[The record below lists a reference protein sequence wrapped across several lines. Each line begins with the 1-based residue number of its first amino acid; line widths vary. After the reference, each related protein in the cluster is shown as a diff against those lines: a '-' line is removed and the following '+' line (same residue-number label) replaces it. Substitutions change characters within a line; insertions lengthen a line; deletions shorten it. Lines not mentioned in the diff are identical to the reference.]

1 MTDSRPTSASAA
13 APGTSDAASVLPL
26 LALPPGLA
34 RVRSLGGLLTWR
46 AAYTPDTEAYRWYD
60 AATQAWLSLTWAQTQ
75 ARVARWMRALQ
86 AEQLPGGTR
95 VAILVP
101 NGVEHLCMD
110 LAALSLGL
118 VPVPMHALDNPGSIA
133 YILAD
138 SQTALLL
145 CDTLERW
152 QGICAA
158 GEMPAS
164 LRRVVTVQ
172 APAGDAAVAPSA
184 VTAAAAEVIALDAW
198 LQRGEA
204 APPAAPVPEPGPDD
218 LAAIVYT
225 SGTTGRPKG
234 VMLTHGNVLS
244 NVRGILQ
251 RLPLHGGDVLLSFLP
266 LSHTFERTAGYYVAI
281 AAGACVAYA
290 RSVAQLQED
299 LRIVRPTVLISVPRI
314 YERIYAKVQE
324 SVAQGHPIGRRLLAW
339 AEEIGWSRF
348 MAEQHDQEPG
358 LAERLAWRA
367 LEPIVARQVLEAF
380 GGRLR
385 VAVAG
390 GAPLAPHIAHFFLGM
405 GLNLLQGYG
414 MTETSPVVS
423 CNTPEDN
430 VPASVGRP
438 LPGVEVRIGE
448 ADELLVRGP
457 TVMRGYLNRDE
468 DTRRVLEPDGWL
480 HTGDRARI
488 DDGRLYIIG
497 RIKDI
502 IVTSTGE
509 KVAPVDLEQAIEGDP
524 LFAQVLVLGEQRPF
538 LSVLAVVDQAT
549 WHHVAREAAL
559 VPDAP
564 GVLES
569 PEAER
574 LALARIAERVRNF
587 PAYARPRRVWL
598 TDQPWTIDAG
608 LMTPTLKLKR
618 KNLEAR
624 FHTQIEQLYR
634 KD

>member
-1 MTDSRPTSASAA
+1 MSDLPQPTAPAA
-13 APGTSDAASVLPL
+13 ALSTPAASLSTPAIASL
-26 LALPPGLA
+26 GLPPGLS
-34 RVRSLGGLLTWR
+34 RVATLGELFAWR
-46 AAYTPDTEAYRWYD
+46 VAYTPDAEAYRQFD
-60 AATQAWLSLTWAQTQ
+60 PATQGWQSLTWAQAQ
-75 ARVARWMRALQ
+75 RQVQRWAAALRAE
-86 AEQLPGGTR
+86 ALPVGTR
-95 VAILVP
+95 VALLVP
-101 NGVEHLCMD
+101 NGVDHVCMD

-118 VPVPMHALDNPGSIA
+118 VPVPMHALDNPASIA

-138 SQTALLL
+138 SQAAVLL
-145 CDTLERW
+145 CDTVERW
-152 QGICAA
+152 LGITAA
-158 GEMPAS
+158 GEVPPT
-164 LRRVVTVQ
+164 LRRVVTLAEHAGGPPGAADARIVSLRAWLAAGEGQ
-172 APAGDAAVAPSA
+172 AASSAAPAG
-184 VTAAAAEVIALDAW
+184 L
-198 LQRGEA
+198 
-204 APPAAPVPEPGPDD
+204 GPDA

-244 NVRGILQ
+244 NVRAILQ
-251 RLPLHGGDVLLSFLP
+251 RLPMHGGDVLLSFLP
-266 LSHTFERTAGYYVAI
+266 LSHTFERTAGYYLPI
-281 AAGACVAYA
+281 AAGAAVAYA

-299 LRIVRPTVLISVPRI
+299 LRIVRPTVLVSVPRI

-324 SVAQGHPIGRRLLAW
+324 SVAQGHPIGKRLLAW
-339 AEEIGWSRF
+339 AEEVGWSRF

-385 VAVAG
+385 VAIAG

-430 VPASVGRP
+430 LPASVGRP
-438 LPGVEVRIGE
+438 LPGVEVRIGDM
-448 ADELLVRGP
+448 DELLVRGP

-468 DTRRVLEPDGWL
+468 DTARVLQPDGWL

-488 DDGRLYIIG
+488 EDGRLFITG

-509 KVAPVDLEQAIEGDP
+509 KIAPVDLEQAIEGDP
-524 LFAQVLVLGEQRPF
+524 LFAQTLVIGEQRPF
-538 LSVLAVVDQAT
+538 LAVLAVVDKAT
-549 WHHVAREAAL
+549 WHHAAREAGL

-574 LALARIAERVRNF
+574 LAIERIAQRVRSF
-587 PAYARPRRVWL
+587 PAYATPKRVWL

-618 KNLEAR
+618 KNLESR
-624 FHTQIEQLYR
+624 FAAQIERLYR
-634 KD
+634 KG